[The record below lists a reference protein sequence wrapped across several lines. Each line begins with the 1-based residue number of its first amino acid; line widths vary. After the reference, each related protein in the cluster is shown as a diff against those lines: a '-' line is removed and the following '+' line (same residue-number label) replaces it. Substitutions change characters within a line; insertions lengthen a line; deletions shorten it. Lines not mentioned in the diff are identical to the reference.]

1 MCRFGR
7 GWPGL
12 CSGLWCAA
20 LMLGGCSPSPD
31 GDRAV
36 SDDGGPS
43 PMASANE
50 DPMVGYDMRTLR
62 PTDEPLAE
70 MFDRTFDAARKEGK
84 RVAVLFSADWCEP
97 CKILEVE
104 LGNMHPAST
113 IGDVRIVVL
122 KEEPWEGATRMDE
135 YNALRNRWH
144 PTINSYPVMVL
155 LDDRGEKLEEMK
167 EAKERL
173 EAEGVAP
180 TLPNWFVSR
189 APNAGDGA
197 GPGA

>member
-1 MCRFGR
+1 MRRLIAGSACVV
-7 GWPGL
+7 L
-12 CSGLWCAA
+12 LAAACSSPAPEPAA
-20 LMLGGCSPSPD
+20 GQAAADP
-31 GDRAV
+31 AN
-36 SDDGGPS
+36 DDPL
-43 PMASANE
+43 
-50 DPMVGYDMRTLR
+50 VGYDMRTLR
-62 PTDEPLAE
+62 PTDEPLAK
-70 MFDRTFDAARKEGK
+70 MFDRTFARATEQGK

-104 LGNMHPAST
+104 LGNMHPEST

-122 KEEPWEGATRMDE
+122 KEEPWEAATRMDE

-144 PTINSYPVMVL
+144 PSINSYPVMVL
-155 LDDRGEKLEEMK
+155 LDDKGEKLEEMK

-189 APNAGDGA
+189 APSAGDGA